1 MKYVLR
7 VKFFFLSI
15 FCFFLANGQEYKFEH
30 LGRNQGLS
38 NTFIYSIDQDENGL
52 LIVGTSEGVAVYDGK
67 AFQMFNS
74 ENGLSEDFVSSSY
87 KDSKGNI
94 WFGHKKGGASKYSN
108 KEFQKIHPG
117 HGINSIV
124 NSIVEDERNKI
135 WFATQ
140 NKGIYYIDQNGE
152 FQFFL
157 DDFYG
162 DLIQSICFF
171 NDGRMFIGTD
181 KGLDVYDYYEDEE
194 SIYKVMEIQELSDLS
209 VVDLVED
216 DQGNLIIATKQSG
229 IYQLEKSKSVYSCKK
244 INISNFNP
252 NIIIKDLYLTNN
264 MLFVSSIKQGV
275 LKIAINGEYK
285 IIEKYNQ
292 FSGLKTNAVN
302 TSLIDREGVLW
313 VGTVGEGI
321 ASKANNYFT
330 FFFRDKVIP
339 KKYSYL
345 LVNDV
350 HLYVASEGELI
361 QYSKHDFNEINKW
374 GVSNGLPENEITCF
388 AFNSDST
395 LFVGTEEKGLYYKVN
410 NESQF
415 KKIKLSSD
423 LLSNSIRSICSLK
436 GKLWAGTLNGV
447 FKVDEKSL
455 GITSYNISTGLSH
468 NSVGYIYKHKEVVY
482 VGTKSAFLS
491 EFHAE
496 DIRNF
501 QLSDQLTL
509 VNINMIKADDYDNL
523 WISSK
528 DNGLFVITGD
538 STQEAGMS
546 FVLQYNASD
555 GLLSN
560 YCYGV
565 SIDNKNNTWV
575 THDGGVSKFDKE
587 RGEFKYYNEQDGL
600 NISFSESAISNWGNE
615 LWFGTDN
622 GIVRYNADEE
632 FINKIPPITSIKK
645 IKINDQLKN
654 VTDQISL
661 PFGEYDVEFLFNGL
675 SLRKSDEVTYEFR
688 LIGYEEKWSD
698 KLTQNSTKYP
708 KLSDGEYVFQVR
720 SYNSDGIMGDV
731 VEFKIFIEIP
741 FWKKWWFYLSIF
753 ILVILLVTLV
763 IKLRERNLIKY
774 QKTLEN
780 QLALRT
786 KEVVNQK
793 EKIEEINKDL
803 TDSINYAKRIQIQVL
818 PEKEHFDSILPSSFV
833 LYKPKDIVSGDF
845 FWIKEIGD
853 EIILVCADCTG
864 HGVPGGFMS
873 MIGSILIHE
882 AIVFHKKLDPADIL
896 KEIDVNIKTVLHQ
909 KDDYESNKDGM
920 DLAIITIN
928 RKTGKLKFSGAMR
941 PCHIYR
947 NGSINI
953 LSGDRYS
960 IGGFALANKEYTTK
974 EFQLKK
980 GDFIYLFSD
989 GYADQFGGEK
999 VRKLKMSG
1007 FNELLDQLASAPM
1020 DDQYKIASNFL
1031 KNWMGD
1037 NSQMDDILLMG
1048 LEYL

>member
-1 MKYVLR
+1 
-7 VKFFFLSI
+7 
-15 FCFFLANGQEYKFEH
+15 
-30 LGRNQGLS
+30 
-38 NTFIYSIDQDENGL
+38 
-52 LIVGTSEGVAVYDGK
+52 
-67 AFQMFNS
+67 
-74 ENGLSEDFVSSSY
+74 
-87 KDSKGNI
+87 
-94 WFGHKKGGASKYSN
+94 
-108 KEFQKIHPG
+108 
-117 HGINSIV
+117 
-124 NSIVEDERNKI
+124 
-135 WFATQ
+135 
-140 NKGIYYIDQNGE
+140 
-152 FQFFL
+152 
-157 DDFYG
+157 
-162 DLIQSICFF
+162 
-171 NDGRMFIGTD
+171 MFIGTD

-501 QLSDQLTL
+501 QLSDQLNL

-803 TDSINYAKRIQIQVL
+803 TDSINYAKSIQIQVL

>member
-1 MKYVLR
+1 
-7 VKFFFLSI
+7 
-15 FCFFLANGQEYKFEH
+15 
-30 LGRNQGLS
+30 
-38 NTFIYSIDQDENGL
+38 
-52 LIVGTSEGVAVYDGK
+52 
-67 AFQMFNS
+67 
-74 ENGLSEDFVSSSY
+74 
-87 KDSKGNI
+87 
-94 WFGHKKGGASKYSN
+94 
-108 KEFQKIHPG
+108 
-117 HGINSIV
+117 
-124 NSIVEDERNKI
+124 
-135 WFATQ
+135 
-140 NKGIYYIDQNGE
+140 
-152 FQFFL
+152 
-157 DDFYG
+157 
-162 DLIQSICFF
+162 
-171 NDGRMFIGTD
+171 
-181 KGLDVYDYYEDEE
+181 
-194 SIYKVMEIQELSDLS
+194 
-209 VVDLVED
+209 
-216 DQGNLIIATKQSG
+216 
-229 IYQLEKSKSVYSCKK
+229 
-244 INISNFNP
+244 
-252 NIIIKDLYLTNN
+252 
-264 MLFVSSIKQGV
+264 
-275 LKIAINGEYK
+275 
-285 IIEKYNQ
+285 
-292 FSGLKTNAVN
+292 
-302 TSLIDREGVLW
+302 
-313 VGTVGEGI
+313 
-321 ASKANNYFT
+321 
-330 FFFRDKVIP
+330 
-339 KKYSYL
+339 
-345 LVNDV
+345 
-350 HLYVASEGELI
+350 
-361 QYSKHDFNEINKW
+361 
-374 GVSNGLPENEITCF
+374 
-388 AFNSDST
+388 
-395 LFVGTEEKGLYYKVN
+395 
-410 NESQF
+410 
-415 KKIKLSSD
+415 
-423 LLSNSIRSICSLK
+423 
-436 GKLWAGTLNGV
+436 
-447 FKVDEKSL
+447 
-455 GITSYNISTGLSH
+455 
-468 NSVGYIYKHKEVVY
+468 
-482 VGTKSAFLS
+482 
-491 EFHAE
+491 
-496 DIRNF
+496 
-501 QLSDQLTL
+501 
-509 VNINMIKADDYDNL
+509 MIKADDYDNL

-565 SIDNKNNTWV
+565 SVDNKNNIWV

-587 RGEFKYYNEQDGL
+587 SGEFKYYNEQDGL
-600 NISFSESAISNWGNE
+600 NISFSESAISNWENE

-654 VTDQISL
+654 ITDQINL

-753 ILVILLVTLV
+753 ILVIILVTLV

-882 AIVFHKKLDPADIL
+882 AIVFHKKLDPADII

-920 DLAIITIN
+920 DLAIISIN
-928 RKTGKLKFSGAMR
+928 KKTGKLKFSGAMR

-1020 DDQYKIASNFL
+1020 DGQYKIASNFL

-1037 NSQMDDILLMG
+1037 HSQMDDILLMG